1 MPPIQESVKIGPRT
15 YLHYFLKEISMKR
28 KFALLIDG
36 AFLKIRLKESIKSDI
51 TAQIVGDFIEKIQK
65 YEILSELL
73 LYRAFYHDAEPF
85 DGAREKPLNGGLTRF
100 DDNSTV
106 RANKDLIKQLQ
117 NFPFVAVRLGK
128 TEFRGWQLKPKILEA
143 KGDSINISAQDLSPS
158 IQQKGVDMRIGLDIA
173 AITLKKFADVIVL
186 VSGDSDFV
194 PVLKFARTEGCQVFL
209 FTLGK
214 PIKEELRAH
223 ADVCVELTVADI
235 IPDIIND
242 GI

>member
-1 MPPIQESVKIGPRT
+1 MPPIQESVRIGPRT

-36 AFLKIRLKESIKSDI
+36 AFFKIRLKNSIKRDI

-65 YEILSELL
+65 HEILSDLL

-85 DGAREKPLNGGLTRF
+85 EGAREKPLNGGSIRF
-100 DDNSTV
+100 GEKTT
-106 RANKDLIKQLQ
+106 ALENKDLIKQLQ
-117 NFPFVAVRLGK
+117 TLPFVAVRLGK

-143 KGDSINISAQDLSPS
+143 KGDSIDISAQDLSPS
-158 IQQKGVDMRIGLDIA
+158 IHQKGVDMRIGLDIA

-186 VSGDSDFV
+186 VCGDSDFV
-194 PVLKFARTEGCQVFL
+194 PALKFARTEGCQVFL
-209 FTLGK
+209 FTLGR

-223 ADVCVELTVADI
+223 ADVCVESTATDI
-235 IPDIIND
+235 MKL
-242 GI
+242 